1 MAARFSRMRRLTLS
15 VLMPFVLLLSQQGA
29 LLHELSHWHA
39 FSDSA
44 ASAPKAEAHDVD
56 RDVCLTCLSF
66 AQIGALAKF
75 DAVVVPKAD
84 GLQYHFA
91 SETVCSVAAA
101 SLPLARSRG
110 PPLSA

>member
-1 MAARFSRMRRLTLS
+1 MSRLTLS
-15 VLMPFVLLLSQQGA
+15 VLMLCILLLSQQGA
-29 LLHELSHWHA
+29 LMHELSHWH
-39 FSDSA
+39 SVTDSA
-44 ASAPKAEAHDVD
+44 ASAPRAEAHDGA

-75 DAVVVPKAD
+75 DAVAMPKAD
-84 GLQYHFA
+84 DLQYHFA
-91 SETVCSVAAA
+91 SETVRSVAAA